1 MSKSLTRWAVLL
13 IGGAALSS
21 STTASAATACAKD
34 ALSALQV
41 AGVTIVSA
49 TAKAAEGPFPAHC
62 DVLTTV
68 KTDGEG
74 AGPNSARLE
83 VRLPESWNNKLVFF
97 GVGGLAGS
105 LDPSANIGDFVSAL
119 SRGYATA
126 ITDTGHTGANPFD
139 AGWILDGPGQRNEAK
154 IADYFYR
161 APHQATLAAKALAA
175 AFYGAPKVSRAYFDG
190 CSFGGH
196 MGLMEAMRY
205 SEDYDGVVA
214 GAPYM
219 DNRTQLWG
227 YKNVKAFLKAH
238 VSPETVAKVDA
249 AVKATC
255 DKDDGVADGIIQ
267 NPAQCN
273 FDPQS
278 LVPAT
283 LTQAQADA
291 FKVFMA
297 PVRNAEGRA
306 IYPGS
311 PISDL
316 AATDGPAGGF
326 VGWVVTPTPPGD
338 ASAAEPWGQS
348 MPPILWAAAE
358 GFTKH
363 FALAD
368 PSFDMNAK
376 WPEQD
381 GKIAPD
387 ALKSFDAR
395 MSIGDAD
402 QPERLDAFLS
412 KGGKLILYHG
422 YGDTAISPFRTV
434 WFFEDLAKRGGG
446 YDKTGDKA
454 RLFMVPGMLHCFGGE
469 GPDVFDTLGAIDAWV
484 ETNKAPDQILASKV
498 KDKAPGAK
506 PVRTMQLCPFPSQAS
521 YKGAGDV
528 NSAENW
534 TCPRGDETQLKRGSA
549 GSAAAMGAD
558 RN

>member
-1 MSKSLTRWAVLL
+1 MSKSLKRLTALL
-13 IGGAALSS
+13 IGGAALYAPAG
-21 STTASAATACAKD
+21 ASAATTCAKE
-34 ALSALQV
+34 ALSALQTPGV
-41 AGVTIVSA
+41 AVVSVTP
-49 TAKAAEGPFPAHC
+49 KPAEGPFPAHC

-68 KTDGEG
+68 TTDGDG

-83 VRLPESWNNKLVFF
+83 VRLPEVWNNKLVFF

-139 AGWILDGPGQRNEAK
+139 AGWILDAQGQRNEAK

-205 SEDYDGVVA
+205 PEDYDGIIA

-227 YKNVKAFLKAH
+227 YKNAKAFLRAH
-238 VSPETVAKVDA
+238 VPPETVAKVDA

-255 DKDDGVADGIIQ
+255 DKDDGNADGLIQ

-278 LVPAT
+278 LVPST

-297 PVRNAEGRA
+297 PVRDAEGHA

-311 PISDL
+311 PITDL
-316 AATDGPAGGF
+316 SASDGPAGGF
-326 VGWVVTPTPPGD
+326 LGWVETPAPAADP
-338 ASAAEPWGQS
+338 SAAEPWGQS
-348 MPPILWAAAE
+348 MPPILWAAVE
-358 GFTKH
+358 GFTKN

-368 PSFDMNAK
+368 RSYDLNNK

-381 GKIAPD
+381 GRISAD
-387 ALKSFDAR
+387 ALKNFDAH
-395 MSIGDAD
+395 MAVGDAD
-402 QPERLDAFLS
+402 QPERLDGFFG

-434 WFFEDLAKRGGG
+434 WFYEDLAKRDGG

-469 GPDVFDTLGAIDAWV
+469 GPDAFDTLGAIDAWV
-484 ETNKAPDQILASKV
+484 EQNKAPEVIVASKV
-498 KDKAPGAK
+498 KDKAPGAM
-506 PVRTMQLCPFPSQAS
+506 PVRTMPLCPFPAQAS

-528 NSAENW
+528 NSADNW
-534 TCPRGDETQLKRGSA
+534 TCPRGDESQLKTGSA
-549 GSAAAMGAD
+549 GLAAGMGAG